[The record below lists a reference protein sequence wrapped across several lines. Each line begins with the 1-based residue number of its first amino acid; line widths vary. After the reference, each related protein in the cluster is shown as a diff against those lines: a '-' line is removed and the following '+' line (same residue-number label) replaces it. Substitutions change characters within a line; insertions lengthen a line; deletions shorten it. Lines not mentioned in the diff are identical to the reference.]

1 MVGLFA
7 IQLPQIVDVSR
18 LPQFE
23 DIEKINDLD
32 TKKATPKSGKE
43 NQIPLIGT
51 TSPPSTRMK
60 NSTFSF
66 FMFL

>member
-18 LPQFE
+18 FPQ
-23 DIEKINDLD
+23 IVKLEKINNLD

-43 NQIPLIGT
+43 NQKPVA
-51 TSPPSTRMK
+51 STI
-60 NSTFSF
+60 
-66 FMFL
+66 